1 MMSFEAEADP
11 TEPIEIA
18 ERADLDDAVSTYDV
32 VLVDFYADWCGPC
45 KMMEPIVESI
55 ASDTEAV
62 VVEVDVD
69 QFQQLASTHG
79 VQGIPTLLLYSDG
92 EVVERVVGAQSEG
105 ELTETV
111 RAFTD

>member
-1 MMSFEAEADP
+1 MSSKAEADP

-18 ERADLDDAVSTYDV
+18 EPADLDDALSTYDI

-55 ASDTEAV
+55 ASDTDAV

-69 QFQQLASTHG
+69 RFQHLASEHG

-92 EVVERVVGAQSEG
+92 EVVERFVGAQSEESVTTTFG
-105 ELTETV
+105 AYTE
-111 RAFTD
+111 